1 MVDIDSIDFPDKQ
14 AMYVPPP
21 SLLRNEP
28 IVNNTVQQQ
37 EIKTEVIEP
46 IIKIEPLITRLSTR
60 PSLSALVKNSIE
72 FQVQL
77 QIRAIASAPSIKR
90 TNDLNRINTTP
101 TNNTNKKSENELN
114 NEFESSSKV
123 CLISFFFRI
132 SIFK

>member
-28 IVNNTVQQQ
+28 IVNNTVHQQ

-46 IIKIEPLITRLSTR
+46 IIKIEPLITRLRTR
-60 PSLSALVKNSIE
+60 PSLSALVKNSND

-90 TNDLNRINTTP
+90 TNDLNLINTTP
-101 TNNTNKKSENELN
+101 TNNNNNKKSENELN

-123 CLISFFFRI
+123 CLISFFCL